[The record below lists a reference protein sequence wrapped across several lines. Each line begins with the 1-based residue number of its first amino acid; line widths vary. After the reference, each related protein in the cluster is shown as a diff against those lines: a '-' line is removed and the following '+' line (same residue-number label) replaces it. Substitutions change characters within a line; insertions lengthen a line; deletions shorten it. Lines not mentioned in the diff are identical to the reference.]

1 MTQQQEGASVVA
13 GARARARR
21 VPRDGGGDDGGDD
34 SDFDRSI
41 SSSWRSETGLK
52 WMTGRL
58 TMTSLSCAA
67 RVGSGRVESRRRGV
81 ARTNRLLLLSSCL
94 PPSPQPPAP
103 PRPRASRHR
112 CTRPQAFSLAS
123 ASSSQHTSPLEHPST
138 QQQQDEPDQ
147 QNTSVRDTGSKRAR
161 ERTREQQQA
170 AESAGAQTPH
180 TRRDFTM
187 GLTISKLLSKLI
199 AKKEMRILMVR
210 SCRAR
215 PAAGRLTALAFVLQ
229 GRWGGGGKTKPTV
242 ARASSRAPALT
253 RMHPPAHRAH
263 PSHAPQVGLDAA
275 GKTTILYKLKLGG
288 ELAAGFLHEGGGGE
302 GGGLPTDRP
311 TDRRRPCCPSLLLLP
326 LLLLLLAPDTD
337 RRSQPPPS
345 THTHTHTH
353 TRARAQR
360 S

>member
-229 GRWGGGGKTKPTV
+229 GRWGGGAKPNRPSLALRRGRPRSPACTRPPI
-242 ARASSRAPALT
+242 ARTLPTPHRSDST
-253 RMHPPAHRAH
+253 PPARRRSSTSSSWAV
-263 PSHAPQVGLDAA
+263 SL
-275 GKTTILYKLKLGG
+275 LLG
-288 ELAAGFLHEGGGGE
+288 FSMRGGGE